1 MTLLTSRASSM
12 PTATPKAPERYRK
25 VRRSLPKVARVESR
39 NGSNISALPAGAA
52 SHLAG
57 TGILA
62 AARKAVTRT
71 YRWLMG
77 PPESDRDRF
86 HRAADEARFQ
96 KYGGLAAGWYRTSY

>member
-1 MTLLTSRASSM
+1 MTLLTSRSSGM

-25 VRRSLPKVARVESR
+25 AKRSLPEVARGESR
-39 NGSNISALPAGAA
+39 NGSNIPALPAGAA
-52 SHLAG
+52 SHLPV

-62 AARKAVTRT
+62 VARKTVSRT

-86 HRAADEARFQ
+86 RRAADEARFQ
-96 KYGGLAAGWYRTSY
+96 KYSGLTAGWYRTSY

>member
-1 MTLLTSRASSM
+1 VTLLTSLASTM
-12 PTATPKAPERYRK
+12 PTATPKAPE
-25 VRRSLPKVARVESR
+25 SLPRVKRVESR

-57 TGILA
+57 TRILA
-62 AARKAVTRT
+62 PARKAVTRT

-86 HRAADEARFQ
+86 RRAAGEARLQ
-96 KYGGLAAGWYRTSY
+96 RYNGLTAGWYRTSY

>member
-1 MTLLTSRASSM
+1 MTLLTSQASSM
-12 PTATPKAPERYRK
+12 PTATPKAPE
-25 VRRSLPKVARVESR
+25 SLPRVTRVESR
-39 NGSNISALPAGAA
+39 NGSNISALPAGAV

-86 HRAADEARFQ
+86 RRAADEARFQ